1 MPSTQSRPEPTVSA
15 KPPVHCPDFE
25 TFRKLAKDGMLVPV
39 YRRLVC
45 DSLTPVSAFHKIDS
59 GRCACLF
66 ESVVGGEKVGRYSFL
81 ATDPFFEIEAYGLR
95 VTTNSHSGVS
105 ASGGPLLVT
114 RSYETADPMAELR
127 RHVEALRAV
136 HLPELPPFFAG
147 AVGYAGYDTIR
158 YSERL
163 PKAPPDDRQ
172 VPDLA
177 FAFYDRMVVFDN
189 VAKTIVV
196 VAMARLDRPGA
207 TVESAYNDA
216 QRRVDALVGQLAA
229 RLADLDLVDIR
240 PEGEV
245 RLEYR
250 SNFTQ
255 REFEQAV
262 EKCVEY
268 IRAGDIFQVVI
279 SQRLEVPLT
288 AHPFEVYRTLR
299 VVNPSPFMFYVRTP
313 SVTLVGSSPEVMV
326 RVVDGQVTVRPL
338 AGTRRRGKTEEED
351 RQLAVE
357 LLADPKERAEHVM
370 LVDLGRNDV
379 GRVCRYRTVEVTDCM
394 TIERYSHVM
403 HITSNVRGQLAPG
416 KGAFEALQACL
427 PAGTVSGAE
436 GAGDG
441 DHRRAGA
448 APPRA
453 LRGGR
458 GLCRFQRQHGH
469 LHCLADAGCAGR
481 QGLCPG
487 GRGDRGRQRS
497 RQRVAGD
504 HEQGRRA
511 LAGHR
516 AGGIWSA
523 VTSIVTR
530 SVSEGEQLFSQQREQ
545 PRHPR
550 FMTEPTGVRCGFV
563 FDSASLG
570 PLAYVQRRSHNSSL
584 S

>member
-1 MPSTQSRPEPTVSA
+1 MHSTQTRPEPSAAA
-15 KPPVHCPDFE
+15 KPPAAVHCPDFE
-25 TFRKLAKDGMLVPV
+25 AFRKLAKDGMLVPV

-81 ATDPFFEIEAYGLR
+81 AADPFFEIEAYGRR
-95 VTTNSHSGVS
+95 VTTNSYSGVS

-114 RSYETADPMAELR
+114 RSYESADPMAELR

-136 HLPELPPFFAG
+136 HLPELPPFCAG
-147 AVGYAGYDTIR
+147 AVGYAGYDTVR
-158 YSERL
+158 YFERL

-207 TVESAYNDA
+207 TVESAYDDA
-216 QRRVDALVGQLAA
+216 RRRVDALVEQLAT
-229 RLADLDLVDIR
+229 RSADLDLVDIR

-245 RLEYR
+245 NLEYR

-255 REFEQAV
+255 QQFEQAV

-288 AHPFEVYRTLR
+288 AHPFEIYRTLR
-299 VVNPSPFMFYVRTP
+299 IVNPSPFMFYVRTP

-338 AGTRRRGKTEEED
+338 AGTRRRGQTEEED
-351 RQLAVE
+351 RSLSQE

-379 GRVCRYRTVEVTDCM
+379 GRVCRYRSVDGDRRHDHRALQPRDAHHVERLRPACP
-394 TIERYSHVM
+394 RQRG
-403 HITSNVRGQLAPG
+403 VRGLAG
-416 KGAFEALQACL
+416 L
-427 PAGTVSGAE
+427 PARGNRFRRAE

-441 DHRRAGA
+441 DHRRVGA
-448 APPRA
+448 ASSRA
-453 LRGGR
+453 VCGGGGLR
-458 GLCRFQRQHGH
+458 RFQRQHGH
-469 LHCLADAGCAGR
+469 VHCPADAGGAGR
-481 QGLCPG
+481 QGLRA
-487 GRGDRGRQRS
+487 GRRGHRGRQRS
-497 RQRVAGD
+497 GQRVAGD
-504 HEQGRRA
+504 DEQGPRA
-511 LAGHR
+511 AEGDR
-516 AGGIWSA
+516 AGGAEWK
-523 VTSIVTR
+523 
-530 SVSEGEQLFSQQREQ
+530 
-545 PRHPR
+545 
-550 FMTEPTGVRCGFV
+550 MTM
-563 FDSASLG
+563 L
-570 PLAYVQRRSHNSSL
+570 VQ
-584 S
+584 